1 MGDQENQVWCGMWK
15 LLTTRIE
22 EGKMRFVPLE
32 KYFYKLINSN
42 NQSLNSS
49 KIRGNLVP
57 YKNTQV
63 ESVLKQK
70 I

>member
-1 MGDQENQVWCGMWK
+1 
-15 LLTTRIE
+15 
-22 EGKMRFVPLE
+22 MRFVPLE
-32 KYFYKLINSN
+32 KYFYKLVNSN
-42 NQSLNSS
+42 NQSLNNS
-49 KIRGNLVP
+49 KIRGNFVP